1 MKRIGPKVAMY
12 GVLVVLLLVWMFP
25 VYIALI
31 KSFNVNGLGNYSAV
45 LKNPDVRYFRVI
57 GNSFLISLCT
67 AAIVVA
73 ITSLAGFAF
82 SKLQFKGKQVLYVLL
97 LACLAVPTAS
107 VTMPMFFTVKSLH
120 LVNTYGG
127 VILPLVAFNALIML
141 VLMRNYYD
149 GVPSEIMEAATTDG
163 AGPFTVF
170 WRIMLP
176 LSAPVMATV
185 GVLTFVYSWNDY
197 LIPLMF
203 LRDEAKYTVT
213 IAATYYM
220 DTKNQSPGQVA
231 QLYASL
237 IMMTIPSIFVYLASQ
252 KYLQSGITSGAVK
265 S

>member
-1 MKRIGPKVAMY
+1 
-12 GVLVVLLLVWMFP
+12 
-25 VYIALI
+25 
-31 KSFNVNGLGNYSAV
+31 
-45 LKNPDVRYFRVI
+45 
-57 GNSFLISLCT
+57 
-67 AAIVVA
+67 
-73 ITSLAGFAF
+73 
-82 SKLQFKGKQVLYVLL
+82 
-97 LACLAVPTAS
+97 
-107 VTMPMFFTVKSLH
+107 
-120 LVNTYGG
+120 
-127 VILPLVAFNALIML
+127 
-141 VLMRNYYD
+141 MRNYYD

-163 AGPFTVF
+163 AGSFTVF

-237 IMMTIPSIFVYLASQ
+237 IMMTIPSIFVYLSSQ
-252 KYLQSGITSGAVK
+252 RYLQSGITSGAVK
-265 S
+265 